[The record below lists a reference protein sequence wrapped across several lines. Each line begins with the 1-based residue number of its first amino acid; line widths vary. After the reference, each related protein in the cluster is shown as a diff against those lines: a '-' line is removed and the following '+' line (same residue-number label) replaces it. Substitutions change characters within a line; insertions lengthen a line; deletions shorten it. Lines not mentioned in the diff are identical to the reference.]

1 MATAVSER
9 STMLRTAGI
18 VAAVFGAVAVGLI
31 MWQGID
37 TFVGG
42 TATGLAL
49 GAIYALLAL
58 GFVIIFKATQ
68 VVNFA
73 LGAIA
78 ALGAYFVVY
87 FAVVLNVPGR
97 WFTTFPDWVN
107 WGLSAVLAVVATAI
121 VGLIIERLTIRP
133 MIGEPLFS
141 VAMVT
146 IGLDIVIRTLTNDL
160 ISTDP
165 RPLNDPWGVNVL
177 EVGPLTIAHTEIVTI
192 VTAVVLVAA
201 VAVFFRSRLGV
212 AMRAT
217 AFDQEAAMAQ
227 GISVGR
233 IFAIAWAIG
242 AGLAAIGGI
251 SAPCFRIIGTTQLDD
266 FALLVLDDLIT
277 TNHVGI
283 AQTHFA
289 AGDQALV
296 DGVVVH
302 GRTVVVIVASR
313 WLDSRCP
320 GARGAAED
328 CPRVSAGS
336 SLHEARLRVQ
346 IRISLS
352 CPRSRPR

>member
-9 STMLRTAGI
+9 STMLRTGGI

-31 MWQGID
+31 IWQGID
-37 TFVGG
+37 TFVGA

-97 WFTTFPDWVN
+97 WFTSFPNWIN

-251 SAPCFRIIGTTQLDD
+251 FASVFPRAATGVAQDSTALFAFRVFPAIIIGGLDSVVGAVVGG
-266 FALLVLDDLIT
+266 FIVGVAEGWAGAYLTWSGFGSGFSGIVPYLVMIGFLLVRPYGLFGTEEI
-277 TNHVGI
+277 
-283 AQTHFA
+283 
-289 AGDQALV
+289 
-296 DGVVVH
+296 
-302 GRTVVVIVASR
+302 R
-313 WLDSRCP
+313 
-320 GARGAAED
+320 
-328 CPRVSAGS
+328 RV
-336 SLHEARLRVQ
+336 
-346 IRISLS
+346 
-352 CPRSRPR
+352 

>member
-1 MATAVSER
+1 
-9 STMLRTAGI
+9 
-18 VAAVFGAVAVGLI
+18 
-31 MWQGID
+31 
-37 TFVGG
+37 
-42 TATGLAL
+42 
-49 GAIYALLAL
+49 
-58 GFVIIFKATQ
+58 
-68 VVNFA
+68 
-73 LGAIA
+73 
-78 ALGAYFVVY
+78 
-87 FAVVLNVPGR
+87 
-97 WFTTFPDWVN
+97 
-107 WGLSAVLAVVATAI
+107 VATAI

-165 RPLNDPWGVNVL
+165 RPLNDPWGVEVL

-251 SAPCFRIIGTTQLDD
+251 FASVFPRAATGVAQDSTALFAFRVFPAIIIGGLDSVVGAVVGG
-266 FALLVLDDLIT
+266 FIVGVAEGWASAYLTWSGFGSGFSGIVPYLVMLGFLLVRPYGLFGTEEI
-277 TNHVGI
+277 
-283 AQTHFA
+283 
-289 AGDQALV
+289 
-296 DGVVVH
+296 
-302 GRTVVVIVASR
+302 R
-313 WLDSRCP
+313 
-320 GARGAAED
+320 
-328 CPRVSAGS
+328 RV
-336 SLHEARLRVQ
+336 
-346 IRISLS
+346 
-352 CPRSRPR
+352 